1 MNKRQ
6 DKAYC
11 EGFLKAW
18 NTLAGTRKTCNFHDH
33 VSDCAWCSEC
43 KAPIKFPAHPNYCP
57 NCGAKVVE

>member
-18 NTLAGTRKTCNFHDH
+18 NTLAGARKTCNLHDH
-33 VSDCAWCSEC
+33 VSDCL
-43 KAPIKFPAHPNYCP
+43 
-57 NCGAKVVE
+57 